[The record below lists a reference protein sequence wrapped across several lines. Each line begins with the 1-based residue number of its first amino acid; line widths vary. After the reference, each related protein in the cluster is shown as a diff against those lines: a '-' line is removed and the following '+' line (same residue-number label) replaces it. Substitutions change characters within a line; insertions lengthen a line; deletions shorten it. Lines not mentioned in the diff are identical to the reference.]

1 MTVWCGNMD
10 HEVKTLLD
18 ALEEIKEHGYFAS
31 DAWDWFEIEEIND
44 YEDFETF
51 LHSDIPRVIV
61 DIARSANVSIHNI
74 YHLRDDVKMPE
85 YIVLLEWDGEEYTL
99 ELDVITEGDACTVFI
114 VGGEKG
120 WVEIPPYYHPVY
132 LL

>member
-1 MTVWCGNMD
+1 ME
-10 HEVKTLLD
+10 HEVVTLLD
-18 ALEEIKEHGYFAS
+18 VLGEIKRRGYFAR
-31 DAWDWFEIEEIND
+31 DAWDWFEIEEISDFED
-44 YEDFETF
+44 YETI
-51 LHSDIPRVIV
+51 LHNDIPGVIV
-61 DIARSANVSIHNI
+61 DIARSANVSIYNI
-74 YHLRDDVKMPE
+74 YHLKDDVKMPE

-99 ELDVITEGDACTVFI
+99 ELDVIMEDDACTVFI